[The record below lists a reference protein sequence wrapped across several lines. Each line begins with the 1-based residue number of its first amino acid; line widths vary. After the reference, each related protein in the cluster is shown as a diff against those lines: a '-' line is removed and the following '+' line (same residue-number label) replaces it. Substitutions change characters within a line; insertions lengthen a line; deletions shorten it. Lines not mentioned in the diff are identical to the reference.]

1 MPRIALLSDIHGNLE
16 ALVAALR
23 SIAASSPDLIVCL
36 GDVVGYGPEPG
47 LCVELVQMACD
58 HVIVGNHDE
67 ASLDPE
73 RALGFNDAAKR
84 SLTFTRSQLTE
95 VHTSAILD
103 WPRHLQIDD
112 LECTHGS
119 FGERRYAYLSSVT
132 AAEEAF
138 SAFRGRIGAVGHTHN
153 PSLFYQLED
162 KSGENELRWV
172 QPPQDLLIKLPP
184 GHRFIV
190 NPGSVGQP
198 RDRNPDAAWAMLD
211 TDAMTYQLYRVA
223 YDIDEVSRKIT
234 TAGLPEFLGERLRV
248 GA

>member
-23 SIAASSPDLIVCL
+23 SIASASPDLIVCL

-47 LCVELVQMACD
+47 MCVELVQMACD

-67 ASLDPE
+67 AALDPD
-73 RALGFNDAAKR
+73 RALGFNDTAR
-84 SLTFTRSQLTE
+84 QSLLFTRSQLTE

-103 WPRHLQIDD
+103 WPRRIELEG

-119 FGERRYAYLSSVT
+119 FGERRYAYLSNLQ
-132 AAEEAF
+132 AATDAF
-138 SAFRGRIGAVGHTHN
+138 GGFFGRIGAVGHTHN
-153 PSLFYQLED
+153 PALFYQMEGGGA
-162 KSGENELRWV
+162 SQEIRWV
-172 QPPQDLLIKLPP
+172 QPPQDLVIKLPE

-198 RDRNPDAAWAMLD
+198 RDRNPDAAWAMID
-211 TDAMTYQLYRVA
+211 TDAMTYQLHRVA
-223 YDIDEVSRKIT
+223 YDIDEVSRKIA
-234 TAGLPEFLGERLRV
+234 TAGLPGFLGERLRV

>member
-23 SIAASSPDLIVCL
+23 SIADASPDLIVCL

-47 LCVELVQMACD
+47 MCVELVQMACD
-58 HVIVGNHDE
+58 HVIIGNHDE
-67 ASLDPE
+67 AALDPG
-73 RALGFNDAAKR
+73 RAQGFNDTAR
-84 SLTFTRSQLTE
+84 QSLTFTRGQLTE
-95 VHTSAILD
+95 VHSSAILD
-103 WPRHLQIDD
+103 WPRRLEIGD

-119 FGERRYAYLSSVT
+119 FGERRYAYLSSVA

-138 SAFRGRIGAVGHTHN
+138 AGFFGRIGAVGHTHN
-153 PSLFYQLED
+153 PALFYQLE
-162 KSGENELRWV
+162 GGGPQAELRWV
-172 QPPQDLLIKLPP
+172 QPPQDLLIKLPE

-211 TDAMTYQLYRVA
+211 TDEMTYQLTRVA
-223 YDIDEVSRKIT
+223 YDIDEVNRKIT

>member
-16 ALVAALR
+16 ALVETLR
-23 SIAASSPDLIVCL
+23 SIAVSSPDLIVCL

-58 HVIVGNHDE
+58 RVIVGNHDE
-67 ASLDPE
+67 AALDPD
-73 RALGFNDAAKR
+73 RAAGFNDTAKR
-84 SLTFTRSQLTE
+84 SLLFTRAQLTE

-103 WPRHLQIDD
+103 WPESVTIGG

-119 FGERRYAYLSSVT
+119 FGRRRYAYLSSIE
-132 AAEEAF
+132 AAADAF
-138 SAFRGRIGAVGHTHN
+138 DGFDGRIGAVGHTHN
-153 PSLFYQLED
+153 PALFYKSED
-162 KSGENELRWV
+162 AGDELRWV
-172 QPPQDLLIKLPP
+172 QPPQDLLIRLPE
-184 GHRFIV
+184 GHRFII

-211 TDAMTYQLYRVA
+211 TDAMTYQLHRVA
-223 YDIDEVSRKIT
+223 YDIAQVGRKIQN
-234 TAGLPEFLGERLRV
+234 AGLPEFLGERLRV